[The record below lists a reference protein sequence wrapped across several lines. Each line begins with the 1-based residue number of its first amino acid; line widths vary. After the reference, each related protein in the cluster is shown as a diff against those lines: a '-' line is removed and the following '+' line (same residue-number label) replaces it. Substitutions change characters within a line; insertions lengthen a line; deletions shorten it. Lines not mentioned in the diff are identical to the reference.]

1 MLCSWGTLM
10 LLRILDRLE
19 EILIA
24 TLMAAATLDH
34 LHRGDAPLS
43 DRHSLAVS
51 DPVSDQ
57 PVLGAGTVHLH
68 VRVGRQVRRG
78 LWRAHR
84 HPCRRRRR
92 GEPAQVALAQCG
104 GAVRPVLRRVLHRR
118 DRHHGREIRLWAD
131 AHRPGLARSRDPELV
146 RLSLH
151 SARLLSDVLP
161 LPAGRVPLLGV
172 TGELPHHDHA
182 HVEGVEVEE
191 PGIGAAGVTR

>member
-1 MLCSWGTLM
+1 MRRHGSPFTVRIVLFVRGDCGRNGRSGMRMAGLQLRGRPFRGKSM

-24 TLMAAATLDH
+24 TLMALATLIIFVAVM
-34 LHRGDAPLS
+34 HRYL

-68 VRVGRQVRRG
+68 VRVGGQVRRG

-104 GAVRPVLRRVLHRR
+104 RAVRPVLRRVLHRR
-118 DRHHGREIRLWAD
+118 DRHHGREIRLRPD
-131 AHRPGLARSRDPELV
+131 ATPTRSRPTS
-146 RLSLH
+146 RSRAGSSI
-151 SARLLSDVLP
+151 SAFRSAP
-161 LPAGRVPLLGV
+161 
-172 TGELPHHDHA
+172 
-182 HVEGVEVEE
+182 
-191 PGIGAAGVTR
+191 I